1 MFGAVFIARVQA
13 DDGRGVT
20 AVRVRSAPTPAH
32 NRVMSTPEADPTP
45 ERPAGPSLTVAAVA
59 RRLGVAPAT
68 LRTWDRRY
76 GLGPSEHLA
85 GSHRRYSSHDV
96 ARLLVMRR
104 LTLEG
109 VAPSEAARSALA
121 SADVDGSHVPTP
133 TAVEAMD
140 AFGEAV
146 PMAADPRGLAS
157 AAVHFDNAAVRWM
170 LARVHP
176 RDTLAWWADLVEPAL
191 RHVVERTALERPGE
205 SAGPTLTA
213 AAFAELRSRAALA
226 VAHLG
231 GRREMP
237 IVLIVP
243 AADITEL
250 RAHVVAA
257 ALQAHGVRARVLSS
271 SAPGVVA
278 DVVGRIDPAAI
289 LLETAGGEGG
299 ISVAHVVRAVVA
311 VRPSLP
317 IFVHHVAAASTDLPV
332 AANIHRVRTLT
343 GALHEILA
351 AV

>member
-1 MFGAVFIARVQA
+1 
-13 DDGRGVT
+13 
-20 AVRVRSAPTPAH
+20 
-32 NRVMSTPEADPTP
+32 
-45 ERPAGPSLTVAAVA
+45 
-59 RRLGVAPAT
+59 
-68 LRTWDRRY
+68 
-76 GLGPSEHLA
+76 
-85 GSHRRYSSHDV
+85 
-96 ARLLVMRR
+96 
-104 LTLEG
+104 
-109 VAPSEAARSALA
+109 
-121 SADVDGSHVPTP
+121 
-133 TAVEAMD
+133 
-140 AFGEAV
+140 
-146 PMAADPRGLAS
+146 
-157 AAVHFDNAAVRWM
+157 
-170 LARVHP
+170 
-176 RDTLAWWADLVEPAL
+176 
-191 RHVVERTALERPGE
+191 
-205 SAGPTLTA
+205 
-213 AAFAELRSRAALA
+213 
-226 VAHLG
+226 
-231 GRREMP
+231 MP